1 MQNCIIHGDIF
12 YTPEKDIS
20 VSAPDSCLVIENGK
34 IKGCFREIPEEFRSF
49 RLLDYSGRLVIPA
62 LYDLHVHASQY
73 QFRGLWMDEELLS
86 WLNEHTFPEEA
97 KYKDI
102 KYAQKAYSIFA
113 EDLYRSATA
122 RACIFAT
129 IHKDSS
135 ILLCSMLDELS
146 MPCFVGKVNMDRN
159 SPSILVEDTDESINE
174 TLSYVNEVRERFT
187 YVKPIITPRFIPS
200 CSDRLSSALAR
211 IAEDENLPVQ
221 SHLSENLSEVDWV
234 KELCPQSESYADAYR
249 MLGFMG
255 KQKTVMAHC
264 VHSLGREEEILK
276 NENIYIAHC
285 PDSNTNLTSGIM
297 PARYFL
303 DNGYR
308 IGLGSDVAGGVSL
321 SIFRAITDAVK
332 VSKLYCRLVDPSFR
346 ALSFNEA
353 FYIATKLGGSFF
365 GRTGSFEE
373 GYEADVVVLD
383 DSSVSSTVQD
393 LSVAERLER
402 YAYLESDKP
411 VIHKIVGGKILF

>member
-12 YTPEKDIS
+12 YTPEKDRS

-221 SHLSENLSEVDWV
+221 SHLSENLSEVDW
-234 KELCPQSESYADAYR
+234 
-249 MLGFMG
+249 G
-255 KQKTVMAHC
+255 
-264 VHSLGREEEILK
+264 
-276 NENIYIAHC
+276 
-285 PDSNTNLTSGIM
+285 
-297 PARYFL
+297 
-303 DNGYR
+303 
-308 IGLGSDVAGGVSL
+308 
-321 SIFRAITDAVK
+321 
-332 VSKLYCRLVDPSFR
+332 
-346 ALSFNEA
+346 
-353 FYIATKLGGSFF
+353 
-365 GRTGSFEE
+365 
-373 GYEADVVVLD
+373 
-383 DSSVSSTVQD
+383 
-393 LSVAERLER
+393 
-402 YAYLESDKP
+402 
-411 VIHKIVGGKILF
+411 

>member
-1 MQNCIIHGDIF
+1 
-12 YTPEKDIS
+12 
-20 VSAPDSCLVIENGK
+20 
-34 IKGCFREIPEEFRSF
+34 
-49 RLLDYSGRLVIPA
+49 
-62 LYDLHVHASQY
+62 
-73 QFRGLWMDEELLS
+73 MDEELLS

-113 EDLYRSATA
+113 EDLYRSAIA

-249 MLGFMG
+249 ILGLMG

-285 PDSNTNLTSGIM
+285 PDSNTNLSSGIM

-332 VSKLYCRLVDPSFR
+332 VSKLYYRLVDPSFR

-393 LSVAERLER
+393 LSVAERVER